1 MSHLFKRRGKWLLI
15 IAAVLLIAVLAG
27 CTPTNT
33 ALHTTEDLKNS
44 GSFWRSNVVYWFS
57 LALDTF
63 AKWFGGQY
71 GFAVLL
77 LVLIVRTLILPLTVK
92 SVKSS
97 KAMQAI
103 QPEMQKLKEQFK
115 DDPQRMQQEQMRLFQ
130 ENKVN
135 PAAGCLPL
143 IVQMPIFIALYNAII
158 YNSDLAQ
165 HSFLWMQL
173 GKPDIPL
180 TLFAAATTFLQTW
193 LMMRQNPAQQQGP
206 MQFMLFV
213 YPVLIFFMGYQFPSA
228 LPLYWA
234 MSNVYTIVQ
243 NFFLYRKKDPKAA
256 AAVIAQQGGS
266 PKSAGKN
273 APSGGGVS
281 LSKGAG
287 PVSSRKKKKKKR

>member
-1 MSHLFKRRGKWLLI
+1 MSHLFKRRGKWVMV

-27 CTPTNT
+27 CTPATT
-33 ALHTTEDLKNS
+33 LHTTEDLKNS
-44 GSFWRSNVVYWFS
+44 GSFWQSNVVYWFA
-57 LALDTF
+57 LALDSF
-63 AKWFGGQY
+63 ARWFGGEY
-71 GFAVLL
+71 GLAVLL
-77 LVLIVRTLILPLTVK
+77 LVLIVRTLILPLTIK

-103 QPEMQKLKEQFK
+103 QPEMQKLREQYK

-143 IVQMPIFIALYNAII
+143 IIQMPIFIALYNAII

-165 HSFLWMQL
+165 HSFLWMEL

-206 MQFMLFV
+206 MKFMLFV

-243 NFFLYRKKDPKAA
+243 NYFLYRNKDAKA
-256 AAVIAQQGGS
+256 AAVIAQQGGAK
-266 PKSAGKN
+266 PAGKN
-273 APSGGGVS
+273 GTSGGGVS